1 MENRNTP
8 GYMSEKSALAL
19 LGGAVPIVWGCAEL
33 GQLYKPGSIINISHC
48 ATGDV
53 EAAGRAAWDGV
64 QRFLRRG
71 GPPAACMGEDVLEW
85 FSQPPLKTV
94 MSSLRAW
101 LSKARVA
108 S

>member
-8 GYMSEKSALAL
+8 GYISEKSALAL

-53 EAAGRAAWDGV
+53 EAA
-64 QRFLRRG
+64 FYYL
-71 GPPAACMGEDVLEW
+71 
-85 FSQPPLKTV
+85 
-94 MSSLRAW
+94 SSLFTLLCALWYIRG
-101 LSKARVA
+101 
-108 S
+108 